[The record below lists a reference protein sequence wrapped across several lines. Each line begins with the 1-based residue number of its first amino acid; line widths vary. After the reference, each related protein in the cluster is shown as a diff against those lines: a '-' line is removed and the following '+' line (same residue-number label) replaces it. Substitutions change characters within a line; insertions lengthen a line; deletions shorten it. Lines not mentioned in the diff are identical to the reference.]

1 MSSLSFQSYEW
12 RMLNII
18 KTNLEIF
25 KHVTAILSGR
35 KYITAGY
42 AYISIQ
48 AIIKYFNKKSTSYPN
63 DTHEDEYLIS
73 FENIIKENVKKYI
86 TVHLEIKRNSV
97 EKDYILLAAFLDPDN
112 LRFLQTNDID
122 DCRILVKK
130 YHTNTITTYLNT
142 QNIVI
147 SEKNKTPMENLFE
160 KFKINAQKIVQT
172 TEQFSSSIETE
183 FENYLCF
190 AQQFLKSNS
199 DLKDNEIFKKFW
211 SEHQQLPILKN
222 LALRV
227 RLIKIKC
234 EFHIYKKIIF
244 FNITLV

>member
-12 RMLNII
+12 RMLTII

-122 DCRILVKK
+122 DCRILV
-130 YHTNTITTYLNT
+130 TNNALAVTAACGNCGRGFDYRW
-142 QNIVI
+142 Q
-147 SEKNKTPMENLFE
+147 
-160 KFKINAQKIVQT
+160 KF
-172 TEQFSSSIETE
+172 FS
-183 FENYLCF
+183 
-190 AQQFLKSNS
+190 
-199 DLKDNEIFKKFW
+199 D
-211 SEHQQLPILKN
+211 
-222 LALRV
+222 
-227 RLIKIKC
+227 
-234 EFHIYKKIIF
+234 
-244 FNITLV
+244 